1 MGLWREWNMAES
13 RLKNIE
19 EITLKMDFRE
29 EYGKEEEWSKEVQE
43 EFKLQWEIIQ
53 DKYKE
58 RI

>member
-1 MGLWREWNMAES
+1 MVEN
-13 RLKNIE
+13 RLKNVE

-29 EYGKEEEWSKEVQE
+29 EYGPEKEWSKEVKE

-58 RI
+58 RTC